1 MAQIPK
7 YQAYDSSKLYNEA
20 IQNYTAAEGKIY
32 EQAVKAAEAEKKRIK
47 QDYDTLRAKTNAS
60 ARIRALGKNEE
71 LAAMGL
77 AGTPMTMPEAA

>member
-32 EQAVKAAEAEKKRIK
+32 EQAVKAAEAEKKSS
-47 QDYDTLRAKTNAS
+47 L
-60 ARIRALGKNEE
+60 
-71 LAAMGL
+71 
-77 AGTPMTMPEAA
+77 